1 MWTLMVLVARPR
13 AQKMPV
19 SAKGKVARER
29 VVKLVVPAKMEM
41 INIPVPVPSCFHM
54 LGILPL
60 PFKLSKPMSV
70 DIGTFLE

>member
-1 MWTLMVLVARPR
+1 
-13 AQKMPV
+13 
-19 SAKGKVARER
+19 VARER

-54 LGILPL
+54 LGMLPL

>member
-1 MWTLMVLVARPR
+1 MVLVARPR
-13 AQKMPV
+13 AQRMPV

-29 VVKLVVPAKMEM
+29 VVKLVVPVKMEM
-41 INIPVPVPSCFHM
+41 INIPVPVPVPSCLHM
-54 LGILPL
+54 LGMLPL